1 MEWSL
6 GKRIKMARIQRDISQ
21 QQLAKKAG
29 LRQSHLSLIENDKHD
44 PGAKVVRVLAEAL
57 GVTGGY
63 LLGLTDKMD
72 VEPVPALAS

>member
-6 GKRIKMARIQRDISQ
+6 GKRIKMARIQRDLSQ
-21 QQLAKKAG
+21 RQLATKAG

-44 PGAKVVRVLAEAL
+44 PGARVVRMLAEAL

-63 LLGLTDKMD
+63 LLGLSDRMD
-72 VEPVPALAS
+72 VEPVPADAA